1 MTLAVRQSQQL
12 DVVLS
17 NAKLLSDLLRMG
29 HQVLIRDFRGSR
41 VRVLAEHNLAGQ
53 RLRAGEAPGPVTD
66 PLRLELLTG
75 SGEAA
80 GWPRPVLLGA
90 VIEASAD
97 PVTAVQRASRWAS
110 YAARVAVV
118 PAARLEDKALL
129 EAQLRG
135 VWVVTA
141 DTAGRC
147 AVAAAG
153 EAAATPGSARG
164 LAHRLLDE
172 LAWEALLRRDA
183 APVCRVRPAATR

>member
-1 MTLAVRQSQQL
+1 MTLAVRPSQQL
-12 DVVLS
+12 NL
-17 NAKLLSDLLRMG
+17 ALSDAELLPGLLGMG
-29 HQVLIRDFRGSR
+29 HQVPIPDFRGAR
-41 VRVLAEHNLAGQ
+41 VRLLAEHNLAGQ

-75 SGEAA
+75 SGEAT
-80 GWPRPVLLGA
+80 GWPRPVVLGA
-90 VIEASAD
+90 VIEAFAD
-97 PVTAVQRASRWAS
+97 PVMAVQRASRWAS

-118 PAARLEDKALL
+118 PAARLDDKALL

-147 AVAAAG
+147 AVAVEG
-153 EAAATPGSARG
+153 EAAAVPGSARG

-183 APVCRVRPAATR
+183 APAGGIRPAATR

>member
-1 MTLAVRQSQQL
+1 MTLAVRKLQQL
-12 DVVLS
+12 DL
-17 NAKLLSDLLRMG
+17 ALSDAELLPGLLRMG
-29 HQVLIRDFRGSR
+29 HQVPIPDFRGSR

-53 RLRAGEAPGPVTD
+53 HLRAGEAPGPVTD

-90 VIEASAD
+90 VIEAFAD
-97 PVTAVQRASRWAS
+97 PVMAVQRASRWAS

-118 PAARLEDKALL
+118 PAARIDDKALL

-147 AVAAAG
+147 AVAAEG
-153 EAAATPGSARG
+153 EAAAAPGSARG

-172 LAWEALLRRDA
+172 LTWEALLRRDA
-183 APVCRVRPAATR
+183 APGRVRPAATR